1 MKYLVTGPGGFL
13 GRHIVE
19 KLLARGDSVRGFA
32 RHSQPELEARGM
44 EMRLGDLSDSAA
56 VLDACN
62 GVDAVF
68 HVAAIAGIG
77 ANWNRYYL
85 TNVVGT
91 ENVLNGCLKSNV
103 SRMVYTSSPSVVFT
117 NYSLENVDESTPYP
131 KSFNAHYPRS
141 KAMAEQKTLAFNG
154 RQTADGQTLST
165 CALRPH
171 LIWGPGDHN
180 LIPRLIQ
187 RAKAGILR
195 RVGEGKNLVDT
206 TYVENAAD
214 GHIAAMDAL
223 LAGTK
228 SIPAGKAY
236 FLSQDDPVNCWGW
249 IDQLLDIYH
258 LPPVKKAMPFSA
270 AYAIGAVYDLIW
282 SLIGRESDPPMSKFL
297 AIQLSVSNYFNI
309 SAAKRDFGY
318 NPKIS
323 NDEGMKRMAEEA
335 DKK

>member
-32 RHSQPELEARGM
+32 RHAQPELEARGM
-44 EMRLGDLSDSAA
+44 EMRIGDLADSSA

-91 ENVLNGCLKSNV
+91 ENILNGCLKSNV

-117 NYSLENVDESTPYP
+117 NYSLENADESTPYP
-131 KSFNAHYPRS
+131 KTFNAHYPRS
-141 KAMAEQKTLAFNG
+141 KAMAEQKTLEYNG
-154 RQTADGQTLST
+154 RQTEDGRTLST

-223 LAGTK
+223 LSGTNAV
-228 SIPAGKAY
+228 PAGKAY

-249 IDQLLDIYH
+249 IDQLLDICH
-258 LPPVKKAMPFSA
+258 LPPVKKTISFSA
-270 AYAIGAVYDLIW
+270 AYAIGAVYDFIW
-282 SLIGRESDPPMSKFL
+282 SIIGRESDPPMSKFL

-318 NPKIS
+318 SPKIS
-323 NDEGMKRMAEEA
+323 NAEGMKRMAEEA
-335 DKK
+335 EKK